1 MLKINDKKEYEI
13 YLVGKT
19 GERKSN
25 IKMEVGF
32 KHKLFIINEKSKL
45 ITDKEG
51 KINLGPL
58 KNVEII

>member
-1 MLKINDKKEYEI
+1 
-13 YLVGKT
+13 
-19 GERKSN
+19 
-25 IKMEVGF
+25 MEVGF
-32 KHKLFIINEKSKL
+32 KHKLFTINEKSKL